1 MATAIKGGERMSKLF
16 VLAHRAVVTLGVLCQ
31 LSVSCALASQ
41 ADGAPHVLFVKVGT
55 GIEDKKFE
63 AAVPKACEQMRVKW
77 RSERIAKIT
86 VKEIIVSVESQLA
99 RWGKNAV
106 LVVYVADDPQL
117 PGLLNLP
124 GQCSLINL
132 RTMRSDKPSEAV
144 YDSRLQRLLMKGLA
158 YAAGTGGNHDPRCV
172 MYWKSFSVGEI
183 DKTSS
188 TFGPYAY
195 FALQDILRS
204 LGGSAIFS
212 EGQ

>member
-1 MATAIKGGERMSKLF
+1 MNKMF
-16 VLAHRAVVTLGVLCQ
+16 VLASRAVVVLSVLCQ
-31 LSVSCALASQ
+31 LCVFCAYASQ
-41 ADGAPHVLFVKVGT
+41 ADGVPHVLFVNIGT

-63 AAVPKACEQMRVKW
+63 AAVQKACEQMRIKW

-86 VKEIIVSVESQLA
+86 VKEIVVSIESQSM
-99 RWGKNAV
+99 RWGKSAV
-106 LVVYVADDPQL
+106 LVVYVANDPQL

-124 GQCSLINL
+124 GQCSLINI
-132 RTMRSDKPSEAV
+132 RTMRSDKPSERV

-204 LGGSAIFS
+204 LGGVGDF
-212 EGQ
+212 